1 MTEIGRRRNSQSAK
15 LKTALTAKGG
25 ITVPHKTTMKER
37 GLVAWMVYNRV
48 TPNLLMLFLVLGGI
62 FMSTRIKQEV
72 FPEFVL
78 DRISVQV
85 SYPGSSP
92 EDVEQG
98 IVLAI
103 EDAIGGLEGI
113 KEITSTA
120 SEGSAR
126 VSAELEE
133 GVNAQKLLQ
142 DIKQEVDRIG
152 TFPDDAED
160 PVISSDSHK
169 HQVLRLNLYGDAS
182 EGALREVV
190 EQVKDRLLQT
200 PGISQV
206 EVSGG
211 RDFEVK
217 VLIPQEKLRMYGLTL
232 SQVATIIRQSAVEI
246 PGGKLDTASGEILL
260 RIDNSRDWAREFSR
274 IPIITTSS
282 GTTVFLEDLA
292 VVSEGFADSNKMT
305 NYEQQRSMALLV
317 YRVGKQTPIG
327 VSEVTKEA
335 MADIGTNLPPGIH
348 WKITSDRSD
357 VYKQRLELL
366 LKNAFI
372 GLTLVL
378 LLLGLF
384 LEMKLAFWV
393 TMGIPISFLGGLLF
407 LPMFNVSINMISLFA
422 FIIALGIVVDDA
434 IIAGENI
441 YEYRQRGLG
450 FRQAA
455 IEGAKDVAIP
465 IAFSILT
472 NIVAFMPLMF
482 VPGTMGKV
490 WKVVPLVVITVFII
504 SWVESLLILPTHL
517 AHSKQGSGNRLSRW
531 LSRRQQ
537 AFGRK
542 FNWFIKHIYGA
553 LLNIILHLKFLTVAL
568 LGAGLCITFGYVFS
582 GRIGIILM
590 PRVESDR
597 AVVTATLPYGS
608 QLSQT
613 IKVRDQI
620 VGAIERVR
628 EQHGGNQ
635 LIDGISAEI
644 NENVVE
650 VDAYLTSPDIRPLS
664 TREVTNLWRTEVGP
678 IIGLQSSLFESD
690 HGGPGGGAG
699 LSVEL
704 SHRDIAILDK
714 ASKMLAEELNQF
726 PNVKDIDDGY
736 TPGKPQYSFCINERG
751 HSLGLTATLVGR
763 QVRDAFQGAIALKQ
777 QRGANEVTVR
787 VRLPEEQRLSEFDI
801 ETMLISTPAG
811 TFVPLADIADVQRG
825 RAYTSITRRDGRRTV
840 MVNADVDPIGESTK
854 IMAALNATV
863 LPKLARTFPGLTY
876 GYEGRE
882 SERKESMKSLMQG
895 FVFSLIAIYFLLA
908 IPFRSYIQPAIVMIA
923 IPFGIVGAVL
933 GHLLMGYNLSLMS
946 MMGIIALSGIVVNDS
961 LVLIDYANKQRLK
974 GLNPRAAIRAA
985 SIRRF
990 RPVILTTLTTFFGL
1004 APMIFE
1010 TSRQARFMI
1019 PMAISLGFGIVFA
1032 TIITLGL
1039 VPCLYLIIENNRALL
1054 QKDEIPTQPEKIL
1067 I

>member
-1 MTEIGRRRNSQSAK
+1 
-15 LKTALTAKGG
+15 
-25 ITVPHKTTMKER
+25 MKER
-37 GLVAWMVYNRV
+37 GLVAWMVHNRV

-103 EDAIGGLEGI
+103 EDAISGLEGI

-133 GVNAQKLLQ
+133 GANAQKLLQ

-160 PVISSDSHK
+160 PVISSDSHT
-169 HQVLRLNLYGDAS
+169 HQVLRLNLYGDAT
-182 EGALREVV
+182 EGSLREVV
-190 EQVKDRLLQT
+190 EQVKDRLLQA
-200 PGISQV
+200 PGITQV

-217 VLIPQEKLRMYGLTL
+217 VKIHQEKLRMYGLTL
-232 SQVATIIRQSAVEI
+232 SRIADIIRQSAVEI

-260 RIDNSRDWAREFSR
+260 RIDNSRDWARDFRR
-274 IPIITTSS
+274 IPIVTTTS
-282 GTTVFLEDLA
+282 GATVFLEDLA
-292 VVSEGFADSNKMT
+292 VVSEGFADSNT
-305 NYEQQRSMALLV
+305 LTTYEQQRSMALLV

-327 VSEVTKEA
+327 VSESTKEA
-335 MADIGTNLPPGIH
+335 MLTIGTSLPPGIS
-348 WKITSDRSD
+348 WKITSDSSD

-393 TMGIPISFLGGLLF
+393 TMGIPISFLGCLLF
-407 LPMFNVSINMISLFA
+407 LPIFNVSINMISLFA

-441 YEYRQRGLG
+441 YEYRQQGMG

-455 IEGAKDVAIP
+455 IEGAKDVAVP

-482 VPGTMGKV
+482 VPGAMGKV

-517 AHSKQGSGNRLSRW
+517 AHSKQGSGNRLGRW

-537 AFGRK
+537 AFGRQ

-553 LLNIILHLKFLTVAL
+553 LLNRVLHLKFLTVAL
-568 LGAGLCITFGYVFS
+568 LVAGLCITFGYVFS

-608 QLSQT
+608 PLSQT

-620 VGAIERVR
+620 VEAIERVR
-628 EQHGGNQ
+628 EQNGGDQ

-714 ASKMLAEELNQF
+714 ASKMLAEELSQF
-726 PNVKDIDDGY
+726 SNVKDIDDGY
-736 TPGKPQYSFCINERG
+736 TPGKPQYSFSINDRG

-777 QRGANEVTVR
+777 QRGTNEVTVR

-801 ETMLISTPAG
+801 ETMLIATPAG

-840 MVNADVDPIGESTK
+840 MVNADVEPIGESTK
-854 IMAALNATV
+854 VMAALNATV

-895 FVFSLIAIYFLLA
+895 FIFSLMGIYFLLA
-908 IPFRSYIQPAIVMIA
+908 IPFRSYIQPAIVMVA

-946 MMGIIALSGIVVNDS
+946 MMGIIALSGIVVNDA

-1019 PMAISLGFGIVFA
+1019 PMALSLGFGIVFA
-1032 TIITLGL
+1032 TIITLVL
-1039 VPCLYLIIENNRALL
+1039 VPCLYLIIENNRGLL
-1054 QKDEIPTQPEKIL
+1054 EQEELPAQPEKIL

>member
-1 MTEIGRRRNSQSAK
+1 MS
-15 LKTALTAKGG
+15 
-25 ITVPHKTTMKER
+25 HKTTIKER

-48 TPNLLMLFLVLGGI
+48 TPNLLMLFLILGGL

-133 GVNAQKLLQ
+133 GADAQKLLQ
-142 DIKQEVDRIG
+142 DIKQEVDRIS

-182 EGALREVV
+182 EVALREVV

-232 SQVATIIRQSAVEI
+232 SQVATTIRQAAVEI

-260 RIDNSRDWAREFSR
+260 RIDNSRDWASEFSR

-282 GTTVFLEDLA
+282 GTTVFLEDVA
-292 VVSEGFADSNKMT
+292 VVREGFADSNKMT
-305 NYEQQRSMALLV
+305 TYEQQRSMALLV

-335 MADIGTNLPPGIH
+335 MAGIGTNLPPGIH
-348 WKITSDRSD
+348 WKITSDSSD

-472 NIVAFMPLMF
+472 NIVAFIPLMF

-490 WKVVPLVVITVFII
+490 WKVIPLVVITVFII

-517 AHSKQGSGNRLSRW
+517 AHSRQGSSNRLGHW

-553 LLNIILHLKFLTVAL
+553 LLNRVLHLKFLTVAL
-568 LGAGLCITFGYVFS
+568 LIAVLCITFGYVFS

-608 QLSQT
+608 PLSQT

-628 EQHGGNQ
+628 EQHGGDQ
-635 LIDGISAEI
+635 LIEGISAEI

-714 ASKMLAEELNQF
+714 AGKMLAEELSQF

-736 TPGKPQYSFCINERG
+736 TPGKPQYSFSINERG

-763 QVRDAFQGAIALKQ
+763 QVRDAFQGTIALKQ
-777 QRGANEVTVR
+777 QRGTNEVTVR

-801 ETMLISTPAG
+801 ETMLISTPSG
-811 TFVPLADIADVQRG
+811 TFVPLADIADVQQG
-825 RAYTSITRRDGRRTV
+825 RAYTGITRRDGRRTV
-840 MVNADVDPIGESTK
+840 MVNADIEPMGESTK
-854 IMAALNATV
+854 VMAALNATV

-882 SERKESMKSLMQG
+882 SERKEGMKSLMQG
-895 FVFSLIAIYFLLA
+895 FIFSLMAIYFLLA
-908 IPFRSYIQPAIVMIA
+908 IPFRSYIQPAIVMVA

-1019 PMAISLGFGIVFA
+1019 PMALSLGFGIVFA
-1032 TIITLGL
+1032 TIITLIL
-1039 VPCLYLIIENNRALL
+1039 VPCLYLIIENNRGLL
-1054 QKDEIPTQPEKIL
+1054 EQDELPAQPENIL
-1067 I
+1067 T

>member
-1 MTEIGRRRNSQSAK
+1 MS
-15 LKTALTAKGG
+15 
-25 ITVPHKTTMKER
+25 HKTTIKER

-48 TPNLLMLFLVLGGI
+48 TPNLLMLFLILGGL

-133 GVNAQKLLQ
+133 GADAQKLLQ
-142 DIKQEVDRIG
+142 DIKQEVDRIS

-182 EGALREVV
+182 EVALREVV

-232 SQVATIIRQSAVEI
+232 SQVATTIRQAAVEI

-260 RIDNSRDWAREFSR
+260 RIDNSRDWASEFSR

-282 GTTVFLEDLA
+282 GTTVFLEDVA
-292 VVSEGFADSNKMT
+292 VVREGFADSNKMT
-305 NYEQQRSMALLV
+305 TYEQQRSMALLV

-335 MADIGTNLPPGIH
+335 MAGIGTNLPPGIH
-348 WKITSDRSD
+348 WKITSDSSD

-490 WKVVPLVVITVFII
+490 WKVIPLVVITVFII

-517 AHSKQGSGNRLSRW
+517 AHSRQGSSNRLGRW

-553 LLNIILHLKFLTVAL
+553 LLNSVLHLKFLTVAL
-568 LGAGLCITFGYVFS
+568 LIAVLCITFGYVFS

-590 PRVESDR
+590 PRIESDR

-608 QLSQT
+608 PLSQT

-628 EQHGGNQ
+628 EQHGGDQ
-635 LIDGISAEI
+635 LIEGISAEI

-714 ASKMLAEELNQF
+714 AGKMLAEELSQF

-736 TPGKPQYSFCINERG
+736 TPGKPQYSFSINERG

-763 QVRDAFQGAIALKQ
+763 QVRDAFQGTIALKQ
-777 QRGANEVTVR
+777 QRGTNEVTVR

-801 ETMLISTPAG
+801 ETMLISTPSG
-811 TFVPLADIADVQRG
+811 TFVPLADIADVQQG
-825 RAYTSITRRDGRRTV
+825 RAYTGITRRDGRRTV
-840 MVNADVDPIGESTK
+840 MVNADIEPMGESTK
-854 IMAALNATV
+854 VMAAINATI
-863 LPKLARTFPGLTY
+863 LPKLAGTFPGLTY

-882 SERKESMKSLMQG
+882 SERKEGMKSLMQG
-895 FVFSLIAIYFLLA
+895 FIFSLMAIYFLLA
-908 IPFRSYIQPAIVMIA
+908 IPFRSYIQPAIVMVA

-1019 PMAISLGFGIVFA
+1019 PMALSLGFGIVFA
-1032 TIITLGL
+1032 TIITLIL
-1039 VPCLYLIIENNRALL
+1039 VPCLYLIIENNRGLL
-1054 QKDEIPTQPEKIL
+1054 EQDELPAQPENIL
-1067 I
+1067 T

>member
-1 MTEIGRRRNSQSAK
+1 M
-15 LKTALTAKGG
+15 
-25 ITVPHKTTMKER
+25 PHKTTMKEH

-133 GVNAQKLLQ
+133 GANAQKLLQ

-160 PVISSDSHK
+160 PVISSDSHT
-169 HQVLRLNLYGDAS
+169 HQVLRLNLYGDAT
-182 EGALREVV
+182 EGSLREVV
-190 EQVKDRLLQT
+190 EQVKDRLLQA
-200 PGISQV
+200 PGITQV

-217 VLIPQEKLRMYGLTL
+217 VKIPQEKLRMYGLTL
-232 SQVATIIRQSAVEI
+232 SRIADIIRQSAVEI

-260 RIDNSRDWAREFSR
+260 RIDNSRDWARDFRR
-274 IPIITTSS
+274 IPIVTTTS
-282 GTTVFLEDLA
+282 GATVFLEDLA
-292 VVSEGFADSNKMT
+292 VVSEGFADSNT
-305 NYEQQRSMALLV
+305 LTTYEQQRSMALLV

-327 VSEVTKEA
+327 VSESTKEA
-335 MADIGTNLPPGIH
+335 MVTIGTSLPPGIN
-348 WKITSDRSD
+348 WKITSDSSD

-393 TMGIPISFLGGLLF
+393 TMGIPISFLGCLLF
-407 LPMFNVSINMISLFA
+407 LPVFNVSINMISLFA

-441 YEYRQRGLG
+441 YEYRQQGMG

-482 VPGTMGKV
+482 VPGAMGKV

-517 AHSKQGSGNRLSRW
+517 AHSKQGSGNRLGRW

-553 LLNIILHLKFLTVAL
+553 LLNRILHLKFLTVAL
-568 LGAGLCITFGYVFS
+568 LVAGLCITFGYVFS

-608 QLSQT
+608 PLSQT

-628 EQHGGNQ
+628 EQHGGDQ

-650 VDAYLTSPDIRPLS
+650 VDAYLTSPDTRPLS

-714 ASKMLAEELNQF
+714 ASKMLADELSQF

-736 TPGKPQYSFCINERG
+736 TPGKPQYSFSINERG
-751 HSLGLTATLVGR
+751 HSLGLTATMVGR

-777 QRGANEVTVR
+777 QRGTNEVTVR

-854 IMAALNATV
+854 VMAALNATV

-882 SERKESMKSLMQG
+882 SERKESMTSLMQG
-895 FVFSLIAIYFLLA
+895 FIFSLMAIYFLLA
-908 IPFRSYIQPAIVMIA
+908 IPFRSYIQPAIVMVA

-990 RPVILTTLTTFFGL
+990 RPVILTTLTTFGGL

-1019 PMAISLGFGIVFA
+1019 PMALSLGFGIVFA
-1032 TIITLGL
+1032 TIITLVL
-1039 VPCLYLIIENNRALL
+1039 VPCLYLIIENNRGLL
-1054 QKDEIPTQPEKIL
+1054 QQDDEPVTAQRFVAASFPGKTNL
-1067 I
+1067 

>member
-1 MTEIGRRRNSQSAK
+1 MI
-15 LKTALTAKGG
+15 
-25 ITVPHKTTMKER
+25 
-37 GLVAWMVYNRV
+37 
-48 TPNLLMLFLVLGGI
+48 FLVLGGI
-62 FMSTRIKQEV
+62 FMSTKIKQEV
-72 FPEFVL
+72 FPEFIL
-78 DRISVQV
+78 DRISIQV

-133 GVNAQKLLQ
+133 GADAQQLLQ
-142 DIKQEVDRIG
+142 DIKQEVDRIS

-169 HQVLRLNLYGDAS
+169 HQVLRLNLYGDVS
-182 EGALREVV
+182 EGALREAV

-217 VLIPQEKLRMYGLTL
+217 VQIPQEKLRMYGLTL

-305 NYEQQRSMALLV
+305 IYEQQRSLALLV

-335 MADIGTNLPPGIH
+335 MAGIGTNLPPGIH

-407 LPMFNVSINMISLFA
+407 LPMFDVSINMISLFA

-450 FRQAA
+450 FRKAA

-482 VPGTMGKV
+482 VTGTMGKV

-517 AHSKQGSGNRLSRW
+517 AHSKQGSANRLSRW

-542 FNWFIKHIYGA
+542 FNWFIEHIYGTF
-553 LLNIILHLKFLTVAL
+553 LNRILNLKFLTVAL
-568 LGAGLCITFGYVFS
+568 LVAGLCITYGYVFS

-608 QLSQT
+608 PLAQT

-620 VGAIERVR
+620 IGAIERVR
-628 EQHGGNQ
+628 EQHGGDQ

-650 VDAYLTSPDIRPLS
+650 VNAYLTSPDIRPLS
-664 TREVTNLWRTEVGP
+664 TRKVTNLWRSEVGP

-690 HGGPGGGAG
+690 RGGPGGGAG

-714 ASKMLAEELNQF
+714 ASTMLAEELSQF

-736 TPGKPQYSFCINERG
+736 TPGKPQYSFSINERG

-840 MVNADVDPIGESTK
+840 MVNADIDPIGESTK
-854 IMAALNATV
+854 IMAALNSTV

-882 SERKESMKSLMQG
+882 SDRKESMKSLMQG
-895 FVFSLIAIYFLLA
+895 FIFSLIAIYFLLA
-908 IPFRSYIQPAIVMIA
+908 IPFRSYIQPAIVMVA

-946 MMGIIALSGIVVNDS
+946 MMGIIALSGIVVNDA
-961 LVLIDYANKQRLK
+961 LVLIDYANKQRMK
-974 GLNPRAAIRAA
+974 GLTPRAAIQAA
-985 SIRRF
+985 STRRF

-1019 PMAISLGFGIVFA
+1019 PMALSLGFGIVFA
-1032 TIITLGL
+1032 TIITLML
-1039 VPCLYLIIENNRALL
+1039 VPCLYLIVENNRGLL
-1054 QKDEIPTQPEKIL
+1054 EQDEIPAQPEKIL

>member
-1 MTEIGRRRNSQSAK
+1 MPP
-15 LKTALTAKGG
+15 KTR
-25 ITVPHKTTMKER
+25 VKER
-37 GLVAWMVYNRV
+37 GLVAWMVHNRV
-48 TPNLLMLFLVLGGI
+48 MPNLLMLFLVLGGI

-133 GVNAQKLLQ
+133 GANAQKLLQ

-160 PVISSDSHK
+160 PVISLDSHT
-169 HQVLRLNLYGDAS
+169 HQVLRLNLYGDATERS
-182 EGALREVV
+182 LREVV
-190 EQVKDRLLQT
+190 EQVKDRLLQA
-200 PGISQV
+200 PGITQV

-217 VLIPQEKLRMYGLTL
+217 VKIPQEKLRMYGLTL
-232 SQVATIIRQSAVEI
+232 SRIADIIRQSAVEI

-260 RIDNSRDWAREFSR
+260 RIDNSRDWARDFRR
-274 IPIITTSS
+274 IPIVTTTS

-292 VVSEGFADSNKMT
+292 VVSEGFADSNT
-305 NYEQQRSMALLV
+305 LTTYEQQRSMALLV

-327 VSEVTKEA
+327 VSESTKEA
-335 MADIGTNLPPGIH
+335 MVNIGTSLPPGIS
-348 WKITSDRSD
+348 WKITSDSSD

-393 TMGIPISFLGGLLF
+393 TMGIPISFLGCLLF

-482 VPGTMGKV
+482 VPGAMGKV

-517 AHSKQGSGNRLSRW
+517 AHSKQGSGNRLGRW

-553 LLNIILHLKFLTVAL
+553 LLNRILHLKILTVAL
-568 LGAGLCITFGYVFS
+568 LVAGLCITFGYVFS

-608 QLSQT
+608 PLSQT
-613 IKVRDQI
+613 IKVRGQI

-628 EQHGGNQ
+628 EQHGGDK

-704 SHRDIAILDK
+704 SHRDITILDK
-714 ASKMLAEELNQF
+714 ASKMLAEELSQF

-736 TPGKPQYSFCINERG
+736 TPGKPQYSFSINERG
-751 HSLGLTATLVGR
+751 HSLGLTAAQVGR

-777 QRGANEVTVR
+777 QRGTNEVTVR

-811 TFVPLADIADVQRG
+811 IFVPLADIADVQRG

-840 MVNADVDPIGESTK
+840 MVNADIEPIGESTK
-854 IMAALNATV
+854 VMAALNATV

-882 SERKESMKSLMQG
+882 SERKESMTSLMQG
-895 FVFSLIAIYFLLA
+895 FIFSLMAIYFLLA
-908 IPFRSYIQPAIVMIA
+908 IPFRSYIQPAIVMVA

-946 MMGIIALSGIVVNDS
+946 MMGIIALSGIVVNDA

-1019 PMAISLGFGIVFA
+1019 PMALSLGFGIVFA
-1032 TIITLGL
+1032 TIITLVL

-1054 QKDEIPTQPEKIL
+1054 QQDELPAQPEKIL
-1067 I
+1067 T

>member
-1 MTEIGRRRNSQSAK
+1 
-15 LKTALTAKGG
+15 
-25 ITVPHKTTMKER
+25 MKER

-133 GVNAQKLLQ
+133 GANAQKLLQ

-182 EGALREVV
+182 EGSLREVV
-190 EQVKDRLLQT
+190 EQVKDRLLQA
-200 PGISQV
+200 PGITQV

-217 VLIPQEKLRMYGLTL
+217 VKIPQEKLRMYGLTL
-232 SQVATIIRQSAVEI
+232 SRIADIIRQSAVEI

-260 RIDNSRDWAREFSR
+260 RIDNSRDWARDFRR
-274 IPIITTSS
+274 IPIVTTTS

-292 VVSEGFADSNKMT
+292 VVSEGFADSNT
-305 NYEQQRSMALLV
+305 LTTYEQQRSMALLV

-327 VSEVTKEA
+327 VSESTKEA
-335 MADIGTNLPPGIH
+335 MVTIGTSLPPGIS
-348 WKITSDRSD
+348 WKITSDSSD

-393 TMGIPISFLGGLLF
+393 TMGIPISFLGCLLF

-472 NIVAFMPLMF
+472 NIVAFMPLLF
-482 VPGTMGKV
+482 VP
-490 WKVVPLVVITVFII
+490 
-504 SWVESLLILPTHL
+504 
-517 AHSKQGSGNRLSRW
+517 
-531 LSRRQQ
+531 
-537 AFGRK
+537 
-542 FNWFIKHIYGA
+542 
-553 LLNIILHLKFLTVAL
+553 
-568 LGAGLCITFGYVFS
+568 
-582 GRIGIILM
+582 
-590 PRVESDR
+590 
-597 AVVTATLPYGS
+597 
-608 QLSQT
+608 
-613 IKVRDQI
+613 
-620 VGAIERVR
+620 
-628 EQHGGNQ
+628 
-635 LIDGISAEI
+635 
-644 NENVVE
+644 
-650 VDAYLTSPDIRPLS
+650 
-664 TREVTNLWRTEVGP
+664 
-678 IIGLQSSLFESD
+678 
-690 HGGPGGGAG
+690 
-699 LSVEL
+699 
-704 SHRDIAILDK
+704 
-714 ASKMLAEELNQF
+714 
-726 PNVKDIDDGY
+726 
-736 TPGKPQYSFCINERG
+736 
-751 HSLGLTATLVGR
+751 
-763 QVRDAFQGAIALKQ
+763 
-777 QRGANEVTVR
+777 
-787 VRLPEEQRLSEFDI
+787 
-801 ETMLISTPAG
+801 
-811 TFVPLADIADVQRG
+811 
-825 RAYTSITRRDGRRTV
+825 
-840 MVNADVDPIGESTK
+840 
-854 IMAALNATV
+854 
-863 LPKLARTFPGLTY
+863 
-876 GYEGRE
+876 
-882 SERKESMKSLMQG
+882 
-895 FVFSLIAIYFLLA
+895 
-908 IPFRSYIQPAIVMIA
+908 
-923 IPFGIVGAVL
+923 
-933 GHLLMGYNLSLMS
+933 
-946 MMGIIALSGIVVNDS
+946 
-961 LVLIDYANKQRLK
+961 
-974 GLNPRAAIRAA
+974 
-985 SIRRF
+985 
-990 RPVILTTLTTFFGL
+990 
-1004 APMIFE
+1004 
-1010 TSRQARFMI
+1010 
-1019 PMAISLGFGIVFA
+1019 
-1032 TIITLGL
+1032 
-1039 VPCLYLIIENNRALL
+1039 
-1054 QKDEIPTQPEKIL
+1054 
-1067 I
+1067 

>member
-1 MTEIGRRRNSQSAK
+1 M
-15 LKTALTAKGG
+15 
-25 ITVPHKTTMKER
+25 PHKTTIKER

-98 IVLAI
+98 IILAI

-133 GVNAQKLLQ
+133 GADAQKLLQ

-232 SQVATIIRQSAVEI
+232 SQVATTIRQAAVEI

-260 RIDNSRDWAREFSR
+260 RIDNSRDWASEFSR

-282 GTTVFLEDLA
+282 GTTVFLEDVA

-305 NYEQQRSMALLV
+305 TYEQQRSMALLV
-317 YRVGKQTPIG
+317 YRVGQQTPIG

-335 MADIGTNLPPGIH
+335 MAEIGTNLPPGIH
-348 WKITSDRSD
+348 WKITSDSSD

-450 FRQAA
+450 FKQAA

-482 VPGTMGKV
+482 VPGAMGKV

-517 AHSKQGSGNRLSRW
+517 AHSKQGSSNRLGRW
-531 LSRRQQ
+531 LSCRQQ
-537 AFGRK
+537 AFGRN
-542 FNWFIKHIYGA
+542 FNWFIQHIYGA
-553 LLNIILHLKFLTVAL
+553 LLNRILHLKFLTVAL
-568 LGAGLCITFGYVFS
+568 LVAGLCITFGYVFS

-608 QLSQT
+608 PLSQT

-620 VGAIERVR
+620 VGAIERAR
-628 EQHGGNQ
+628 EQHGGDQ

-714 ASKMLAEELNQF
+714 ASKMLAEELSQF

-736 TPGKPQYSFCINERG
+736 TPGKPQYSFSINERG

-777 QRGANEVTVR
+777 QRGTNEVTVR
-787 VRLPEEQRLSEFDI
+787 VRLPEEQRLSEFNI

-825 RAYTSITRRDGRRTV
+825 RAYTSITRRDGHRTV

-854 IMAALNATV
+854 VMAALNTTV

-895 FVFSLIAIYFLLA
+895 FIFSLMAIYFLLA
-908 IPFRSYIQPAIVMIA
+908 IPFRSYIQPAIVMVA

-1019 PMAISLGFGIVFA
+1019 PMALSLGFGIVFA
-1032 TIITLGL
+1032 TIITLVL
-1039 VPCLYLIIENNRALL
+1039 VPCLYLIIENNRGLL
-1054 QKDEIPTQPEKIL
+1054 EQDELPAQPEQIL
-1067 I
+1067 T

>member
-1 MTEIGRRRNSQSAK
+1 
-15 LKTALTAKGG
+15 
-25 ITVPHKTTMKER
+25 VPHKTSANNNAAENNATNGR
-37 GLVAWMVYNRV
+37 GLVAWMIQNRV
-48 TPNLLMLFLVLGGI
+48 TPNLLMLFLVLGGL
-62 FMSTRIKQEV
+62 FMSTKIKQEV
-72 FPEFVL
+72 FPEFAL

-103 EDAIGGLEGI
+103 EDAIEGLEGI

-120 SEGSAR
+120 YEGSAR
-126 VSAELEE
+126 VSAELSE
-133 GVNAQKLLQ
+133 GANTQKLLQ
-142 DIKQEVDRIG
+142 DIKQEVDRID
-152 TFPDDAED
+152 TFPDEAED
-160 PVISSDSHK
+160 PVISLDSHI
-169 HQVLRLNLYGDAS
+169 HQVLRLNLYGDAT
-182 EGALREVV
+182 EGVLREVV
-190 EQVKDRLLQT
+190 GQVKDRLLQSQ
-200 PGISQV
+200 GISQV
-206 EVSGG
+206 EVSGD
-211 RDFEVK
+211 REFEVK
-217 VLIPQEKLRMYGLTL
+217 VQIPQEKLRMYGLTL

-274 IPIITTSS
+274 IPIITTTS

-292 VVSEGFADSNKMT
+292 VVSEGFADSNT
-305 NYEQQRSMALLV
+305 LTTYEQQRSMALLV

-327 VSEVTKEA
+327 VSESTKEE
-335 MADIGTNLPPGIH
+335 MANIATSLPPGIS

-357 VYKQRLELL
+357 VYKQRLQLL

-372 GLTLVL
+372 GLALVL

-450 FRQAA
+450 FKQAA
-455 IEGAKDVAIP
+455 IEGAKDVAVP

-482 VPGTMGKV
+482 VPGAMGKV
-490 WKVVPLVVITVFII
+490 WKVIPLVVITVFLI

-517 AHSKQGSGNRLSRW
+517 AHSNQRSGNRLSRW

-537 AFGRK
+537 IFGRK
-542 FNWFIKHIYGA
+542 FNWFIKHIYGS
-553 LLNIILHLKFLTVAL
+553 LLNRVLHVKFLTVAIL
-568 LGAGLCITFGYVFS
+568 IAGLCITFGYVFS

-590 PRVESDR
+590 PRIESDR

-608 QLSQT
+608 PQSQA
-613 IKVRDQI
+613 IRVRDQI
-620 VGAIERVR
+620 VAAIERVR
-628 EQHGGNQ
+628 KQHGGEQ
-635 LIDGISAEI
+635 LIDGISTEI
-644 NENVVE
+644 EENVVE

-664 TREVTNLWRTEVGP
+664 TREVTNLWRNEVGP
-678 IIGLQSSLFESD
+678 IVGLQSSLFESD

-704 SHRDIAILDK
+704 SHRDIAILDQ
-714 ASKMLAEELNQF
+714 ASNMLAEKLSQF
-726 PNVKDIDDGY
+726 PSIKDIDDGY
-736 TPGKPQYSFCINERG
+736 TPGKPQYSFSINERG
-751 HSLGLTATLVGR
+751 HSLGLTATQVGQ
-763 QVRDAFQGAIALKQ
+763 QVRDAFQGAIALKR

-787 VRLPEEQRLSEFDI
+787 VRLPKEQRLSEFDI
-801 ETMLISTPAG
+801 ETMLIRAPSG
-811 TFVPLADIADVQRG
+811 TFIPLSDIANVDRG

-840 MVNADVDPIGESTK
+840 TVNADIEPIGESTK
-854 IMAALNATV
+854 VMATLNATV
-863 LPKLARTFPGLTY
+863 LPRLAATFPGLTY

-882 SERKESMKSLMQG
+882 SERKESMTSLMQG
-895 FVFSLIAIYFLLA
+895 FIFSLMAIYFLLA
-908 IPFRSYIQPAIVMIA
+908 IPFRSYIQPAIIMIA

-974 GLNPRAAIRAA
+974 DFTPKAAIRAA
-985 SIRRF
+985 AIRRF

-1019 PMAISLGFGIVFA
+1019 PMALSLGFGIVFA
-1032 TIITLGL
+1032 TVVTLVL
-1039 VPCLYLIIENNRALL
+1039 VPCLYLIIENNRVLL
-1054 QKDEIPTQPEKIL
+1054 QRDEISNRLEELGRNIH
-1067 I
+1067 

>member
-1 MTEIGRRRNSQSAK
+1 
-15 LKTALTAKGG
+15 
-25 ITVPHKTTMKER
+25 MKER

-62 FMSTRIKQEV
+62 FMSTKIKQEV
-72 FPEFVL
+72 FPEFIL
-78 DRISVQV
+78 DRISIQV
-85 SYPGSSP
+85 SYPGSTP

-98 IVLAI
+98 IILAI

-133 GVNAQKLLQ
+133 GANAQKLLQ

-182 EGALREVV
+182 ERALREVV

-217 VLIPQEKLRMYGLTL
+217 VQIPQEKLRMYGLTL

-274 IPIITTSS
+274 IPIVTTSS

-292 VVSEGFADSNKMT
+292 AVSEGFADSNKLT
-305 NYEQQRSMALLV
+305 TYEQQRSMALLV

-335 MADIGTNLPPGIH
+335 MAGIGTSLPPGIS
-348 WKITSDRSD
+348 WKITSDSSD
-357 VYKQRLELL
+357 VYKQRIELL

-372 GLTLVL
+372 GLALVL

-393 TMGIPISFLGGLLF
+393 TMGIPISFLGCLLF
-407 LPMFNVSINMISLFA
+407 LPIFNVSINMISLFA

-482 VPGTMGKV
+482 VPGAMGKV

-531 LSRRQQ
+531 LSSRQQ

-542 FNWFIKHIYGA
+542 FNWFIKNIYGA
-553 LLNIILHLKFLTVAL
+553 LLNRILHFKFLTVAL
-568 LGAGLCITFGYVFS
+568 LIAGLCVTFGYVFS

-608 QLSQT
+608 PLSQT

-620 VGAIERVR
+620 VEAIERVR
-628 EQHGGNQ
+628 EQHGGDK
-635 LIDGISAEI
+635 LIEGISAEI

-714 ASKMLAEELNQF
+714 ASKMLAEELSQF

-736 TPGKPQYSFCINERG
+736 TLGKPQYSFSINERG

-777 QRGANEVTVR
+777 QRGTNEVTVR

-811 TFVPLADIADVQRG
+811 TFVPLADIADIQRG

-854 IMAALNATV
+854 VMAALNARV

-882 SERKESMKSLMQG
+882 SERKESMTSLMQG
-895 FVFSLIAIYFLLA
+895 FIFSLMAIYFLLA
-908 IPFRSYIQPAIVMIA
+908 IPFRSYIQPAIVMVA

-985 SIRRF
+985 TIRRF

-1019 PMAISLGFGIVFA
+1019 PMALSLGFGIVFA
-1032 TIITLGL
+1032 TMITLVL
-1039 VPCLYLIIENNRALL
+1039 VPCLYLIVENNRGLL
-1054 QKDEIPTQPEKIL
+1054 QQNEIPAQPEKIL

>member
-1 MTEIGRRRNSQSAK
+1 M
-15 LKTALTAKGG
+15 
-25 ITVPHKTTMKER
+25 PHKTTMKER

-48 TPNLLMLFLVLGGI
+48 TPNLLMLCLILGGI

-72 FPEFVL
+72 FPEFIL

-103 EDAIGGLEGI
+103 EEAIGGLEGI

-133 GVNAQKLLQ
+133 GANAQKLLQ

-160 PVISSDSHK
+160 PVISSDSHT
-169 HQVLRLNLYGDAS
+169 HQVLRLNLYGDTT
-182 EGALREVV
+182 EGSLREVV
-190 EQVKDRLLQT
+190 EQVKDRLLQA
-200 PGISQV
+200 PGITQV

-217 VLIPQEKLRMYGLTL
+217 VKIPQEKLRMYGLTL
-232 SQVATIIRQSAVEI
+232 SRIADIIRQSAVEI

-260 RIDNSRDWAREFSR
+260 RIDNSRDWARDFRR
-274 IPIITTSS
+274 IPIVTTTS

-292 VVSEGFADSNKMT
+292 IVSEGFADSNT
-305 NYEQQRSMALLV
+305 LTTYEQQRSMALLV

-327 VSEVTKEA
+327 VSESTKEA
-335 MADIGTNLPPGIH
+335 MVNIGTNLPPGIS
-348 WKITSDRSD
+348 WKITSDSSD

-531 LSRRQQ
+531 LSRHQQ

-542 FNWFIKHIYGA
+542 FNWFIQHIYGA
-553 LLNIILHLKFLTVAL
+553 LLNRILHLKFLTVAL
-568 LGAGLCITFGYVFS
+568 LIAGLCITFGYVFS

-608 QLSQT
+608 PLSQT

-628 EQHGGNQ
+628 EQHGGDK
-635 LIDGISAEI
+635 LIEGISAEI

-714 ASKMLAEELNQF
+714 ASKMLAEELSQF

-736 TPGKPQYSFCINERG
+736 TPGKPQYSFSINERG

-777 QRGANEVTVR
+777 QRGTNEVTVR

-801 ETMLISTPAG
+801 ETMLISTPTG

-854 IMAALNATV
+854 VMAALNATV

-882 SERKESMKSLMQG
+882 SERKESMTSLMQG
-895 FVFSLIAIYFLLA
+895 FIFSLMAIYFLLA
-908 IPFRSYIQPAIVMIA
+908 IPFRSYIQPAIVMVA

-985 SIRRF
+985 AIRRF

-1019 PMAISLGFGIVFA
+1019 PMALSLGFGIVFA
-1032 TIITLGL
+1032 TMITLIL
-1039 VPCLYLIIENNRALL
+1039 VPCLYLIVENNRGLL
-1054 QKDEIPTQPEKIL
+1054 QQDEIPAQPEKIL